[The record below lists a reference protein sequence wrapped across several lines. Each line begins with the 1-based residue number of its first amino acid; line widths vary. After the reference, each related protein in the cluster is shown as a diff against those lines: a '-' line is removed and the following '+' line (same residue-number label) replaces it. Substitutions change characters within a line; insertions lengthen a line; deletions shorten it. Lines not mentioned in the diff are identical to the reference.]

1 MWDESTFAINA
12 VNSWSDK
19 ILAMPDD
26 SSAQE
31 FRLHFEGPAAA
42 DHTVPALPLIQA
54 AAALQRTFQL
64 VAIAY
69 EGEEPKQRLRASRDM
84 ERKYSVVF
92 GVPKDGGY
100 TIPYRVGG
108 TSAKLFDPDDI
119 AKVQQQHEAV
129 LSAVQTG
136 DATALRRALP
146 SALIRRAVIRELKRM
161 QPPPRSGLVVS
172 IEDYQGRKL
181 LDGHGASERIAPLLA
196 ESDPH
201 VLHPRIVTGLL
212 DALEFQTR
220 TLRLQLPNGRLLTGT
235 YNDDFEPVLLD
246 NRREWIQVRGDA
258 ILAED
263 DTLKSLVNI
272 TEVIEVDTSPVV
284 VERFSVGEVF
294 VEADRPVTFEVDFV
308 PEDGLYF
315 ATGEFHMMVTAQL
328 KDDLEKSV
336 MEALEFLWREY
347 VYASPH
353 DLTDDA
359 LVLRDD
365 LLDTFAEV
373 RNAV

>member
-1 MWDESTFAINA
+1 MS
-12 VNSWSDK
+12 
-19 ILAMPDD
+19 DD
-26 SSAQE
+26 SHEQE
-31 FRLHFEGPAAA
+31 FRLHFEGPATA

-69 EGEEPKQRLRASRDM
+69 EGEEPKQRLRASREM

-92 GVPKDGGY
+92 GVPRDGGY

-108 TSAKLFDPDDI
+108 ASAKLFDPDDI
-119 AKVQQQHEAV
+119 LKVQQQHEAV

-161 QPPPRSGLVVS
+161 QPPARSGLVVS
-172 IEDYQGRKL
+172 IEDYRGRKL
-181 LDGHGASERIAPLLA
+181 LDGYEASERIAPLLA

-201 VLHPRIVTGLL
+201 ILHPRVVTGVL

-235 YNDDFEPVLLD
+235 YNDDFEPVLVD

-258 ILAED
+258 VLGED

-272 TEVIEVDTSPVV
+272 TEIIEVDVSPII
-284 VERFSVGEVF
+284 VERFSIGEVTL
-294 VEADRPVTFEVDFV
+294 EADRPVTFGVEFS
-308 PEDGLYF
+308 PEEGLYF
-315 ATGEFHMMVTAQL
+315 ATGEFHMMVSAQL
-328 KDDLEKSV
+328 KEDLEKSV
-336 MEALEFLWREY
+336 IEALEFLWREY
-347 VYASPH
+347 VQASPD
-353 DLTDDA
+353 DLTADA
-359 LVLRDD
+359 LLLRDE
-365 LLDTFAEV
+365 LLETFAEV
-373 RNAV
+373 SNAV